1 MEANLVAALR
11 ARDNDAFTYLIDRY
25 HGGLLRLAITHVPS
39 RAIAEEVVQEVWIG
53 VLRGIDGFEGRSSL
67 STWMFRILLNVAR
80 TRGVREQ
87 RTAPFAAFGHRD
99 GDGPAVPADSFHT
112 GGIRDGHWS
121 SVPYSWHHI
130 PDERLLAQE
139 TMAEVERILR
149 GIPEQQREVLTLRD
163 IVGMSAEEVCNA
175 LEISETNQRVLLHRA
190 RSKVR
195 AGLERFFEGADQ

>member
-11 ARDNDAFTYLIDRY
+11 ARDNDGFTYLIDRY
-25 HGGLLRLAITHVPS
+25 HGGLLRLAMAHVPS

-53 VLRGIDGFEGRSSL
+53 VLRGIDRFEGRSSL

-80 TRGVREQ
+80 TRGVKEH
-87 RTAPFAAFGHRD
+87 RTVPFAAFGGD
-99 GDGPAVPADSFHT
+99 DDGPAVSADSFHT

-121 SVPYSWHHI
+121 SVPYSWQHI

-139 TMAEVERILR
+139 TMAEVERILQ
-149 GIPEQQREVLTLRD
+149 GIPQQQREVLTMRD
-163 IVGMSAEEVCNA
+163 MLGLTAEEICNA

-195 AGLERFFEGADQ
+195 AGLEQYFEGAGQ